1 MSRVQRIVVASALLV
16 VAVLGLVS
24 VASQIGVTYYL
35 PPDDSGF
42 ASTHVAVFAP
52 AVVGTVVAAFVVLA
66 LVVLLIVAVRR
77 AVPLGMWIA
86 AAVVALVALI
96 TPFVV
101 GMLDRPTF

>member
-1 MSRVQRIVVASALLV
+1 MSRVQRIVVASVLLV

-52 AVVGTVVAAFVVLA
+52 AVVGSVIAGLAVLA
-66 LVVLLIVAVRR
+66 LVALLIVVVRR
-77 AVPLGMWIA
+77 AVPLGIWIA
-86 AAVVALVALI
+86 AAAVAIVALL
-96 TPFVV
+96 TPFVI